1 MAKKLISKKKTLVSS
16 LDLTGTLNLDE
27 LEGFN
32 MEFEDEGTRSVDEL
46 IRELNGQYVTIS
58 IKVKEEKSLEENEPL
73 FELSEETVSEE

>member
-58 IKVKEEKSLEENEPL
+58 IKVKEENLLEENEPL
-73 FELSEETVSEE
+73 FETTSEE

>member
-73 FELSEETVSEE
+73 FEIVEE

>member
-73 FELSEETVSEE
+73 FEVEE

>member
-73 FELSEETVSEE
+73 FELVEE

>member
-58 IKVKEEKSLEENEPL
+58 IKVKEENLLEENEPL
-73 FELSEETVSEE
+73 FDLVEETVSE

>member
-58 IKVKEEKSLEENEPL
+58 IKVKE
-73 FELSEETVSEE
+73 

>member
-58 IKVKEEKSLEENEPL
+58 IKVKEENLLEENEPL
-73 FELSEETVSEE
+73 FDLVGETVSE